1 MASSASENISP
12 EKRLLLCCA
21 RTQLPP
27 AFAKEIRE
35 LAAGG
40 LAWDYLLAE
49 AAQNSLRPL
58 LARHLS
64 GCAAEIVPAQ
74 QLKRLADAVRANTA
88 RCLILSAELIQVM
101 DRFREA
107 GIPAVPYKGPVLAV
121 QAYEDVTLRE
131 FEDLDI
137 VLRQDDM
144 ARANEIVTGLGYRA
158 KFPWVLSS
166 GAGSALVPGEY
177 QYRDQSRRMVLELHT
192 ERTLRHFPV
201 PPDLNDL
208 ARRLVPVFLSGHEI
222 RTFALEDALVML
234 CIHGAKDFWGK
245 ISWIADIAELIRARP
260 KLDWDAA
267 FSRADSWNA
276 RRIVHFGLAL
286 ASEMLNARLP
296 DEIAGRVQ
304 ADRVA
309 AALTS
314 EVAARLLRRDQHAF
328 GSAARFSYR
337 RRMVQ
342 GTLAGWRYSI
352 RLTLVPAEED
362 WQMVRLPGPLAPLYV
377 ALRPFRLLRKYGL
390 GSRDSSGGSA

>member
-1 MASSASENISP
+1 MASSASENLSS

-21 RTQLPP
+21 RTQLSPT
-27 AFAKEIRE
+27 FAKEIRE
-35 LAAGG
+35 LTAGA
-40 LAWDYLLAE
+40 LDWNYLFAD

-64 GCAAEIVPAQ
+64 ACAAELVPPQ

-88 RCLILSAELIQVM
+88 RCLILTAELIQVM

-137 VLRQDDM
+137 VLRQQDM
-144 ARANEIVTGLGYRA
+144 ARANEIITSLGYRG
-158 KFPWVLSS
+158 KFPWVLSP

-177 QYRDQSRRMVLELHT
+177 QYSDRLRRMVLELHT
-192 ERTLRHFPV
+192 ERTLRHFPL
-201 PPDLNDL
+201 PPDLDDL

-222 RTFALEDALVML
+222 RTFAPEDALVML

-245 ISWIADIAELIRARP
+245 ISWIADIAELIRACP
-260 KLDWDAA
+260 TMDWDAA
-267 FSRADSWNA
+267 FRRADSWNA

-286 ASEMLNARLP
+286 ASEVLGAQLP
-296 DEIAGRVQ
+296 DEIATRVR

-309 AALTS
+309 ATLSA
-314 EVAARLLRRDQHAF
+314 EVTPRLLARDQPTF

-337 RRMVQ
+337 RRMVD
-342 GTLAGWRYSI
+342 GALAGWRYSI

-377 ALRPFRLLRKYGL
+377 ALRPLRLLRKYGL
-390 GSRDSSGGSA
+390 GSRDSRGPA